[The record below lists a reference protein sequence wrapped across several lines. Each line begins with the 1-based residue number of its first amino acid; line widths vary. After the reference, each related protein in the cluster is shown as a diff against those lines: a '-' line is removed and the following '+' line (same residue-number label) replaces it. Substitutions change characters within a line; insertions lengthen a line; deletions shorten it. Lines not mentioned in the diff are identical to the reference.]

1 MVTEVNTQTEDIR
14 NPEFMDPRDLFL
26 NTEDV
31 ADEIRD
37 ESTTF
42 PQVNGFRQEGKLS
55 IEFL

>member
-1 MVTEVNTQTEDIR
+1 MVMEVNTQTDDIR
-14 NPEFMDPRDLFL
+14 NPEYMHPRDLLL

-31 ADEIRD
+31 ADEIGD